1 MLPKSLAI
9 FGTPAH
15 RVLTTDTAPTT
26 MDPGNCPNNP
36 SQALSWI
43 ENLRT
48 FLDNDLARY
57 SEANKTLIALNRMTP
72 EPLIRFTEKWYD
84 RIVDQPLSSK
94 IFDTL
99 VRDFKLAITRRLSRN
114 PPSTNFS
121 CMTSRDRACFLRHH
135 PALVNQ
141 LSTTSQST
149 PFKLPTFPAFRK
161 WNPMERAKY
170 LRRNHP
176 SLKTSQTSPRYPP
189 GLPLI
194 PSRPPLSSSLTHSL
208 ASVITAIPTE
218 RTLKVAVTL
227 HVYRRDHETIA
238 VIDSGASGCFID
250 PQLVHQLNLKTFPLI
265 KPVQAYN
272 VDGTTNCKGNI
283 TQEVDIELS
292 FPDSSNPLHSE
303 TTRLMILNLGKPQL
317 ILSMPWLQ
325 KWNPEIDWVRRTI
338 CLPDSEVSFPRDVEP
353 LCECLP
359 EIDENR
365 EPQDHLLQCLG
376 LDADHK
382 IESLIQKRRLWL
394 DGETIAKTTLST
406 EIAQQEKPVE
416 AVIPTWCTDF
426 KDVFSEKTHET
437 LPPHRPYDHVINLKP
452 DFTPKIAKIYSL
464 NPAKKITCK
473 EFVQEHLKTGRIVPS
488 KSPQASPFF
497 FVPKKDGTLRPC
509 QDYHYLNSFTI
520 RDAYPLPLIPDLIND
535 MKESTLFTKFDIR
548 WGYNNIHIREED
560 QWKAAF
566 ITPEGLFE
574 PTVMFFG
581 FCNAPPTF
589 QAFMNHIFADY
600 IQEKWLKVY
609 MDDMGIHTKDDV
621 ILHHERTRKVLLR
634 LREHGLTIKLSK
646 TTFDAPHIE
655 FLGTIIGQGEIKM
668 DPRKLEAIRNWKPPT
683 TVKGIRSFTGFA
695 NFYRK
700 FIPGFSNIV
709 APLNLLTRKSEPW
722 NWTPLQQRAFDH
734 LKEIFT
740 SAPILLIPDVSKP
753 FSIMTDAFLVTA
765 GAILLQN
772 DTNGDRLPCAYFSK
786 TFAPAQRNYDI
797 YDQELLAVIL
807 ALEEWRQYLQGT
819 QHPVT
824 ILTDHKNL
832 SYVKD
837 PRKLSRRQ
845 ARWALFLQDF
855 DLIWEVTPG
864 TKMAPADALSR
875 KDLVDTSTDNIDV
888 PICPNL
894 TISSPKDAEPLRERP
909 PLAEVLVQTLDL
921 QIMERVRN
929 SSPSDPLVIRALQDL
944 KKGNPLFPRSS
955 LSDWTFTDNTLYY
968 KGRMYVPPDTRQSL
982 VSALHES
989 PTLGHAG
996 CFRTKTFVEQD
1007 FWWPGLST
1015 FVNNFVTGCAVCQQN
1030 KVNTHPTVPPLHPI
1044 PSKTLLPFKQLS
1056 VDLITDLPKSA
1067 GFDSLMV
1074 VVDHG
1079 LSKGVILVPC
1089 TKNIDAAGVAALFFN
1104 HIFKQFGLHN
1114 TLISDRGPQFASA
1127 FAQELARLL
1136 HYDVRL
1142 STAYHPQTD
1151 GQTER
1156 TNQEIET
1163 YLRIFCT
1170 NNPKS
1175 WTNLLTT
1182 AEFQHNTAPHH
1193 STKTS
1198 PFSLLLGYEPRAYP
1212 SLGKTFLPA
1221 LEKRLS
1227 SLEETRQET
1236 LAAHEL
1242 SRRLMSNRITQKF
1255 TPWRTGDKVWLEA
1268 THLRIN
1274 YPSRKLAPKRL
1285 GPFEI
1290 LQVLSPL
1297 TYRLKLP
1304 PTWKIHDVF
1313 HASLLSSYK
1322 ETSTHGPN
1330 FPSPPPDLINSEEE
1344 YEVEKILAHQGTSGR
1359 RRYLTAWK
1367 GYPSSEN
1374 TWEPESNLT
1383 HAQELLNEYKTA
1395 RSL

>member
-1 MLPKSLAI
+1 M
-9 FGTPAH
+9 
-15 RVLTTDTAPTT
+15 
-26 MDPGNCPNNP
+26 
-36 SQALSWI
+36 
-43 ENLRT
+43 
-48 FLDNDLARY
+48 
-57 SEANKTLIALNRMTP
+57 
-72 EPLIRFTEKWYD
+72 
-84 RIVDQPLSSK
+84 
-94 IFDTL
+94 
-99 VRDFKLAITRRLSRN
+99 KL
-114 PPSTNFS
+114 
-121 CMTSRDRACFLRHH
+121 
-135 PALVNQ
+135 
-141 LSTTSQST
+141 
-149 PFKLPTFPAFRK
+149 
-161 WNPMERAKY
+161 
-170 LRRNHP
+170 
-176 SLKTSQTSPRYPP
+176 
-189 GLPLI
+189 
-194 PSRPPLSSSLTHSL
+194 
-208 ASVITAIPTE
+208 SVILHIDQDDYETTAI
-218 RTLKVAVTL
+218 
-227 HVYRRDHETIA
+227 
-238 VIDSGASGCFID
+238 IDSGATGSFID
-250 PQLVHQLNLKTFPLI
+250 TQLARKLNLETFPLSR
-265 KPVQAYN
+265 PVKAFN

-283 TQEVDIELS
+283 TLETDVDLS
-292 FPDSSNPLHSE
+292 FSDYSDTPHSE
-303 TTRLMILNLGKPQL
+303 TIRLMVLNLGKPQL
-317 ILSMPWLQ
+317 ILGMPWLR
-325 KWNPEIDWVRRTI
+325 KWNPEIDWIRRTI
-338 CLPDSEVSFPRDVEP
+338 LLPEPTYSFPRDDEP
-353 LCECLP
+353 LRECLP
-359 EIDENR
+359 EENKNQ
-365 EPQDHLLQCLG
+365 EPHDHLLQCLG
-376 LDADHK
+376 LDADHE
-382 IESLIQKRRLWL
+382 IENLIRERQLWL
-394 DGETIAKTTLST
+394 NGETIAKTTIST
-406 EIAQQEKPVE
+406 EIAQKEKPVE
-416 AVIPTWCTDF
+416 TTIPTWCSDF
-426 KDVFSEKTHET
+426 ENVFSEKTHET

-452 DFTPKIAKIYSL
+452 DFVPKIAKIYSL
-464 NPAKKITCK
+464 NPAEKVACR

-488 KSPQASPFF
+488 KSPQAFPFF
-497 FVPKKDGTLRPC
+497 FVPKKDGSLRPC

-520 RDAYPLPLIPDLIND
+520 RDAYPLPLIPDLVDD

-548 WGYNNIHIREED
+548 WGYNNIRIREED

-574 PTVMFFG
+574 PMVMFFG

-609 MDDMGIHTKDDV
+609 MDDMGIHTRDDLA
-621 ILHHERTRKVLLR
+621 LHHERTRKVLLR
-634 LREHGLTIKLSK
+634 LQEHGLTLKLSK
-646 TTFDAPHIE
+646 TTFDAPRIE
-655 FLGTIIGQGEIKM
+655 FLGMIIGQGEIKM
-668 DPRKLEAIRNWKPPT
+668 DPRKLEAIRDWKPPT

-709 APLNLLTRKSEPW
+709 APLNLLTRKNEPW

-753 FSIMTDAFLVTA
+753 FSIMTNTSLIAA
-765 GAILLQN
+765 GAVLLQN
-772 DTNGDRLPCAYFSK
+772 DANGDRLPCAYFSK

-797 YDQELLAVIL
+797 YDRELLAVIL

-832 SYVKD
+832 SYIKD
-837 PRKLSRRQ
+837 PQKLSRRQ

-855 DLIWEVTPG
+855 DLVWEVTPG

-875 KDLVDTSTDNIDV
+875 KDLMDTSTDNLDV
-888 PICPNL
+888 SICPNP
-894 TISSPKDAEPLRERP
+894 TIFSPKDAEPLCECP
-909 PLAEVLVQTLDL
+909 PLADVLVQTLDL
-921 QIMERVRN
+921 QIAERIKK
-929 SSPSDPLVIRALQDL
+929 SSSSDPLVLRALQNL
-944 KKGNPLFPRSS
+944 EKGDPLFPRSS
-955 LSDWTFTDNTLYY
+955 LSDWTFTNNTLYY
-968 KGRMYVPPDTRQSL
+968 KGRMYVPPETRQSL
-982 VSALHES
+982 VAALHES

-996 CFRTKTFVEQD
+996 RFHTKTFVERD

-1015 FVNNFVTGCAVCQQN
+1015 FVNNFVAGCATCQQN

-1056 VDLITDLPKSA
+1056 VDLVTDLPKSG

-1079 LSKGVILVPC
+1079 LSKGVILIPC
-1089 TKNIDAAGVAALFFN
+1089 TKAIDAAGVALLFFD
-1104 HIFKQFGLHN
+1104 HVFKRFGLHD

-1193 STKTS
+1193 STKVS

-1221 LEKRLS
+1221 LERRLS
-1227 SLEETRQET
+1227 NLEEARQEA

-1242 SRRLMSNRITQKF
+1242 SRRLMSNRISQKF
-1255 TPWRTGDKVWLEA
+1255 SPWKTGDKVWLEA

-1313 HASLLSSYK
+1313 HTSLLSSYK

-1330 FPSPPPDLINSEEE
+1330 FPSPPPDLVNSEEE
-1344 YEVEKILAHQGTSGR
+1344 YEVEKILAHRGTSGR
-1359 RRYLTAWK
+1359 
-1367 GYPSSEN
+1367 
-1374 TWEPESNLT
+1374 
-1383 HAQELLNEYKTA
+1383 
-1395 RSL
+1395 